1 MRTNNKIQLYPMLR
15 LVIALT
21 AGIIAAD
28 IIGTCLRP
36 LYWLMAMAVTLADAV
51 YSCHGDA
58 SWCIHD
64 M

>member
-36 LYWLMAMAVTLADAV
+36 LFIDGY
-51 YSCHGDA
+51 G
-58 SWCIHD
+58 
-64 M
+64 